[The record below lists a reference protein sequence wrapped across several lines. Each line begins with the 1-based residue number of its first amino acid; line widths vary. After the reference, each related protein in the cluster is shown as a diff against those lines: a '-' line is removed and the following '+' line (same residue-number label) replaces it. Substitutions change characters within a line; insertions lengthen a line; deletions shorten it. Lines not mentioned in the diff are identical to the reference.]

1 MNFLIK
7 LYSCA
12 AFISLTTPLFLRSRT
27 KEWTVSDFR
36 SIKKMKDNYIKTP
49 IGEEKKSKFSQKN
62 FAPGKIRNPTFFQGI
77 FQVFFVYLIQ
87 GLEK

>member
-1 MNFLIK
+1 MDGLGFSVN
-7 LYSCA
+7 
-12 AFISLTTPLFLRSRT
+12 
-27 KEWTVSDFR
+27 
-36 SIKKMKDNYIKTP
+36 KKMKDNYIKTP
-49 IGEEKKSKFSQKN
+49 IGEEEKKVSFHKN